1 MEDIQKKLEGKDGET
16 FLKELHALA
25 VAEGIS
31 DLHFFPEKAE
41 VKLGWRQDGIMRIVT
56 KMTHAE
62 YTDVVRRIK
71 FTSKMSLNVTNVP
84 QDGEYAFP
92 SGDYEVKVR
101 VSSLPSK
108 FGEVFTLRLLDPK
121 RGIVPL
127 EKLGFQDDIKQT
139 LGEIVE
145 SPNGIMLVTGP
156 TGSGKTTTLYALLST
171 LIGTGRNIITLEDP
185 IEYQLDGIV
194 QSQIDHKHGYT
205 FAKGLRAILRQDPD
219 VILVGE
225 IRDEETAKT
234 AADAALTGHMV
245 FATLHT
251 NSAIESIPRLV
262 SMGVEPYLL
271 APALRGILAQRLV
284 RKTCEKC
291 KGKSAEQTQNV
302 TPSSAR
308 LEAEACIEG
317 GSGDKRGAKSKTEA
331 CETCMGSGY
340 KGRFSL
346 AELLTIDKG
355 MRDLILANAEQK
367 EIEAYAKK
375 HGFKDMRER
384 GEEIVKTGITKMEEV
399 VRVTS

>member
-1 MEDIQKKLEGKDGET
+1 MNEIQKKLKGKDGEA

-31 DLHFFPEKAE
+31 DLHFFPEKGE

-56 KMTHAE
+56 KMTHAQ
-62 YTDVVRRIK
+62 YLDVVRRIK
-71 FTSKMSLNVTNVP
+71 FTSKMSLNVTNIP

-121 RGIVPL
+121 RGIVSL
-127 EKLGFQDDIKQT
+127 EKLGFQEDIKKS
-139 LGEIVE
+139 LSEIVE

-251 NSAIESIPRLV
+251 NSSIESIPRLV

-291 KGKSAEQTQNV
+291 KGAF
-302 TPSSAR
+302 SSSER
-308 LEAEACIEG
+308 SPTKEG
-317 GSGDKRGAKSKTEA
+317 GASREASKK
-331 CETCMGSGY
+331 CDNCLSSGY

-355 MRDLILANAEQK
+355 MRDLILANSEQK
-367 EIEAYAKK
+367 ELEAYAKK
-375 HGFKDMRER
+375 HGFKTMRER